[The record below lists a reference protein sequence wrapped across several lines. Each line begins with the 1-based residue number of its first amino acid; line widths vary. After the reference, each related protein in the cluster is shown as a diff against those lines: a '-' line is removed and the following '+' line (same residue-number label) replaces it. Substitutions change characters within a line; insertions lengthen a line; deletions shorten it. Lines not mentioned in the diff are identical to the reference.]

1 MSALFKT
8 SQEAFI
14 GKHITSRLEDD
25 GYKPFEISKA
35 VEHAIN
41 FYRSN
46 ARFARGKVFDECLTR
61 ARQLLAPKASKR
73 TTKAKAK

>member
-25 GYKPFEISKA
+25 GYKPFEIIKA

-61 ARQLLAPKASKR
+61 ARQLLAPVK
-73 TTKAKAK
+73 TTKAKRKVSK

>member
-1 MSALFKT
+1 MSTLFKT

-14 GKHITSRLEDD
+14 GKNITTKLEGD
-25 GYKPFEISKA
+25 GYKPLEISRA

-46 ARFARGKVFDECLTR
+46 ARFTRGKVFDDCLTR
-61 ARQLLAPKASKR
+61 ARQLLTP
-73 TTKAKAK
+73 AKNNKKK